1 MGEKTLLSLFK
12 VIMATLRLYIYSR
25 NARLNPFFSDKDDQE
40 SFIDDIRRT
49 LTHDCE
55 IERFVNSC
63 GVVLLNTQKT
73 RDALHVLQSK
83 YDANHREIRKL
94 TMFISANGLAEN
106 ERFFVFDAGTAKW
119 SDRRLAIDELRISST
134 SYVELAMYHN
144 QHYHN
149 YFEVERFFDVYGYGF
164 DGIKVAVGEPD
175 KSKRKCRFC
184 GCTDPGKYK
193 DVAHAIQDSLGNKLL
208 VCYEECDA
216 CNHKLN
222 AVEDHFLHLMD
233 VRRCIFH
240 IARKNSTK
248 SPHVIGDN
256 FALHPDENGDAVLYL
271 KKEPIE
277 ALHINIDKP
286 FGYRLHHKANVTNE
300 GIYKA
305 LAKMVIDLMPSDR
318 LCHFT
323 NTIKWL
329 RSEEIWS
336 SDVLPSIIFGSSKE
350 KLFYKQPALDVCFNK
365 EEDGPYCTGILWIYD
380 VVYLFVMPFVDV
392 DRGKFK
398 WDGSLVEHWK
408 FLLDRFMIQSL
419 NLQDGWDWHRAAPW
433 IDMTIEFPNP
443 RIILKD
449 GNDDVFVEAQVKK
462 DDEEAVSFPAFT
474 SEGII
479 VNRVKVDFYCQY
491 HGEAIPIEELHDLTF
506 HFDIPI
512 YEIEPRTNQIV
523 VKTSIQVNDTTDK
536 VAYFAESFK
545 VVFSLKYF
553 RRFVRLEYAKK
564 GELNN
569 LAIDIALRDYLFEQA
584 LKAAENKAKPK
595 RENTSFEVCSLV
607 KLLQYK
613 ERLLSLAYWKVRI
626 KKRFFVFSDCIIHGV
641 DYLPQ

>member
-1 MGEKTLLSLFK
+1 MGE
-12 VIMATLRLYIYSR
+12 V
-25 NARLNPFFSDKDDQE
+25 
-40 SFIDDIRRT
+40 
-49 LTHDCE
+49 
-55 IERFVNSC
+55 
-63 GVVLLNTQKT
+63 
-73 RDALHVLQSK
+73 
-83 YDANHREIRKL
+83 
-94 TMFISANGLAEN
+94 
-106 ERFFVFDAGTAKW
+106 
-119 SDRRLAIDELRISST
+119 
-134 SYVELAMYHN
+134 
-144 QHYHN
+144 
-149 YFEVERFFDVYGYGF
+149 
-164 DGIKVAVGEPD
+164 D

-208 VCYEECDA
+208 VCYEECDY

-222 AVEDHFLHLMD
+222 AIEDNFLHLMD

-240 IARKNSTK
+240 IARKKSTK
-248 SPHVIGDN
+248 CPHLIGDN

-336 SDVLPSIIFGSSKE
+336 SDVLPSIILGSSKE
-350 KLFYKQPALDVCFNK
+350 NLFYKQPALDICFNK

-398 WDGSLVEHWK
+398 WDGTLVEHWN
-408 FLLDRFMIQSL
+408 FLLDRFLIQPL

-449 GNDDVFVEAQVKK
+449 ENDDVFVEAQVKN
-462 DDEEAVSFPAFT
+462 DVEEAVSFPAFT
-474 SEGII
+474 SEGIT
-479 VNRVKVDFYCQY
+479 VNRVKVDFNCQY
-491 HGEAIPIEELHDLTF
+491 HGATIPIEELHDLTF
-506 HFDIPI
+506 HFDTPI
-512 YEIEPRTNQIV
+512 YEVEPRTNQIV
-523 VKTSIQVNDTTDK
+523 VKISIRVNDTTDK
-536 VAYFAESFK
+536 VAYFTESFK

-553 RRFVRLEYAKK
+553 RRFVSLEYAKK

-607 KLLQYK
+607 KILQYK
-613 ERLLSLAYWKVRI
+613 ERLLSMAYWKVRI
-626 KKRFFVFSDCIIHGV
+626 RKRFFVFSDSFIHGV
-641 DYLPQ
+641 DYLP

>member
-1 MGEKTLLSLFK
+1 MS
-12 VIMATLRLYIYSR
+12 TLRLYIYSR
-25 NARLNPFFSDKDDQE
+25 SSKLNPIFKDTDEQE
-40 SFIDDIRRT
+40 SFTDDIWRT
-49 LTHDCE
+49 LTHDCV
-55 IERFVNSC
+55 IERFVNSS
-63 GVVLLNTQKT
+63 GVILLNTQKT
-73 RDALHVLQSK
+73 RYALQMLQGK
-83 YDANHREIRKL
+83 YDVKHREIRKL
-94 TMFISANGLAEN
+94 TMFPSSNALAEN
-106 ERFFVFDAGTAKW
+106 ERFFVFDADKAKW
-119 SDRRLAIDELRISST
+119 SDRILAIDELRTSST
-134 SYVELAMYHN
+134 SYVGLAMYHN

-164 DGIKVAVGEPD
+164 DGIKVAVGEAD

-208 VCYEECDA
+208 VCYEECDD

-222 AVEDHFLHLMD
+222 AIEDNFLHLMD

-271 KKEPIE
+271 KKDPIE
-277 ALHINIDKP
+277 ALQINIDKP

-350 KLFYKQPALDVCFNK
+350 NVFYKQPALDICFKK
-365 EEDGPYCTGILWIYD
+365 EENGPYCTGILWIYD
-380 VVYLFVMPFVDV
+380 VVYLFVMPFVDA
-392 DRGKFK
+392 DRGQFK
-398 WDGSLVEHWK
+398 WDGTLVEHWN
-408 FLLDRFMIQSL
+408 FLLNRFLIQPL
-419 NLQDGWDWHRAAPW
+419 NLQDGWNWHRAAPW

-443 RIILKD
+443 RIKLKD
-449 GNDDVFVEAQVKK
+449 ENDDVFVEAQVKNA
-462 DDEEAVSFPAFT
+462 DEEVANFPAFT
-474 SEGII
+474 SEGITI
-479 VNRVKVDFYCQY
+479 NRVKVDFNCQY
-491 HGEAIPIEELHDLTF
+491 HGATIPIEELHDLTF
-506 HFDIPI
+506 HFDTPI
-512 YEIEPRTNQIV
+512 YEVEPRTNQIV

-536 VAYFAESFK
+536 VAYFTESFK

-564 GELNN
+564 GELKN

-584 LKAAENKAKPK
+584 LKAAENKIRPK
-595 RENTSFEVCSLV
+595 RKNTSFEVCFLV

-613 ERLLSLAYWKVRI
+613 ERLLSMAYWKVRI
-626 KKRFFVFSDCIIHGV
+626 RKRFFIFSDSFIHGV